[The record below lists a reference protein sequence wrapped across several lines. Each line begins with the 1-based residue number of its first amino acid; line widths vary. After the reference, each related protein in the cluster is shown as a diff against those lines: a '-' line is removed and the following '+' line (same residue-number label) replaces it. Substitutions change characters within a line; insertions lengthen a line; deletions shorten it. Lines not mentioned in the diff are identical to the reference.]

1 MVGKRRAGR
10 PAAGRDYVPR
20 ACRGLPGPAG
30 ACRGLPGPTQHGWST
45 VMCVGQTRV
54 ELAYWQRTR
63 RTPELNEMGS
73 GVCV

>member
-1 MVGKRRAGR
+1 MSEYGREAGR
-10 PAAGRDYVPR
+10 GSAGRQRLSPT
-20 ACRGLPGPAG
+20 
-30 ACRGLPGPTQHGWST
+30 GLPGPTQHGWST

-63 RTPELNEMGS
+63 RTPELNEMDS

>member
-1 MVGKRRAGR
+1 MSH
-10 PAAGRDYVPR
+10 
-20 ACRGLPGPAG
+20 GPAG
-30 ACRGLPGPTQHGWST
+30 ACWGLPGPTQHGWST
-45 VMCVGQTRV
+45 VMCWGQTRV